1 MKDNQH
7 TQAIPSTVLTQ
18 AQTKIDEARALLAP
32 YMLALTPAERHGLPK
47 MGEKTISFVEKA
59 YDFARQ
65 NPSLVPL
72 YLGIDA
78 FGVDFADAH
87 GLWTLLNS
95 IRQLEEGIDDTE
107 MTAGSEAYQAA
118 LVFYHSVKMAAAQD
132 IPGAKAVYEELRTRF
147 PQRGGQRDADGPAE
161 TK

>member
-7 TQAIPSTVLTQ
+7 LQAIPSTVLTQ
-18 AQTKIDEARALLAP
+18 AQEKIDEVKALLAP
-32 YMLALTPAERHGLPK
+32 YLLALTPAERHGLPK

-65 NPSLVPL
+65 NPSLVPPFL
-72 YLGIDA
+72 EVAA

-87 GLWTLLNS
+87 GLWTLCNS
-95 IRQLEEGIDDTE
+95 VQQLEEGIDDTE
-107 MTAGSEAYQAA
+107 MVAGSEAYQAA
-118 LVFYHSVKMAAAQD
+118 LVFYHSVKLAAAQD
-132 IPGAKAVYEELRTRF
+132 VPGAKAVYEELKTRF
-147 PQRGGQRDADGPAE
+147 PQTGKRRTASDSGE